1 MKAKSCIPA
10 LGVQLFCLQ
19 DHVPTVLAA
28 PLRHTGKQRH
38 THNDMNRLKQLLPD
52 ILAIVFFVAVSIS
65 YFFTPIRDGL
75 VLGGHDHS
83 APAGSSVEMN
93 HYRETHHGERT
104 RWTNTLFG
112 GMPTYQMSPSYDS
125 TDALSALETVYQLG
139 LPSVAAYVFMMLLGF
154 YILLRA
160 FDFRTWMAALGA
172 VLWAFSSYYFI
183 IIGAGH
189 IWKLLTL
196 SFIPPTIAGMVLCY
210 RGKYLPGFV
219 ATALFTALQIL
230 SNHVQM
236 TYYFLFVMALMA
248 LAYLLDALRRRT
260 LRAWVRGT
268 ACFALA
274 GLLGIAIN
282 LSNLY
287 HTWQYSKESMRGKS
301 ELTQK
306 TKDPADQTSSGL
318 ERSYITMW
326 SYGLGETWTL
336 FVPNTKGG
344 ASMPLASSPTAM
356 KHANQTYAP
365 IYQGFTQYWGEQP
378 GTSGPVY
385 VGAFVLMLFVLGLF
399 IVRGPMKWC
408 LLAATV
414 LSILLSW
421 GKNFMGFTDF
431 FLDYVPMYDKFR
443 TVASILVIAEF
454 TIPLLAMLALKT
466 LVEQPSCL
474 EGTTSRLHFPRKH
487 YLTLSFCLTGGV
499 ALLFWLMPDV
509 FFGDY
514 LSTADHTYMRQYVE
528 AGYIP
533 QQLAADILR
542 NMSDMRRA
550 MFTADAMRS
559 FIVVG
564 VGMLVLVAYRWK
576 RIKET
581 PMVACLIIL
590 CLADMWGVNK
600 RYLNDGMFTTPSAR
614 MQELQPSEADQIIL
628 KTDGN
633 AYDRVLNLTVSTFND
648 NTTSYYHKSIGG
660 YHPAKLRRY
669 QELIEEHI
677 QREMGRINTSIVNT
691 RGDLSQCPGDSLF
704 PVLNMLNTR
713 WVIVGTQ
720 DGKKIPVA
728 NPWACGNAWY
738 ARDVQ
743 YVSDADAE
751 LAALHS
757 IDPRH
762 TAVAHEQ
769 FRDQLGTVAG
779 RDSQAT
785 VVLKDYEAN
794 RLSYEATSSQEGVV
808 VMSDIYY
815 PGWKCTIDGK
825 DAPIARV
832 DYVLRAVRVPAG
844 HHTIVMTFDPKS
856 VHVTEAIAY
865 SALGLLAL
873 LALAGVALHLRKTR
887 RRDQAE

>member
-1 MKAKSCIPA
+1 MIKIRRVLP
-10 LGVQLFCLQ
+10 
-19 DHVPTVLAA
+19 DVLAI
-28 PLRHTGKQRH
+28 
-38 THNDMNRLKQLLPD
+38 
-52 ILAIVFFVAVSIS
+52 ILFVAISVS

-75 VLGGHDHS
+75 VLSGHDHS

-104 RWTNTLFG
+104 RWTNSLFG

-125 TDALSALETVYQLG
+125 TDVLSLFEKVYQLG
-139 LPSVAAYVFMMLLGF
+139 LPAVAAYVFMMLLGF

-160 FDFRTWMAALGA
+160 FDFRVWMAALGA

-183 IIGAGH
+183 IIAAGH

-210 RGKYLPGFV
+210 KGRYLPGIIV
-219 ATALFTALQIL
+219 TALFTALQIL

-236 TYYFLFVMALMA
+236 TYYFLFVMGFML
-248 LAYLLDALRRRT
+248 LAYLADAIKKHT
-260 LRAWVRGT
+260 LGRWTKAT
-268 ACFALA
+268 ACFAVG

-282 LSNLY
+282 MSNFY
-287 HTWQYSKESMRGKS
+287 HTWEYSKESMRGKS

-306 TKDPADQTSSGL
+306 TKNPADQTSSGL

-336 FVPNTKGG
+336 LVPNTKGG
-344 ASMPLASSPTAM
+344 ASMPLAASKTAM
-356 KHANQTYAP
+356 EHANANYSP
-365 IYQGFTQYWGEQP
+365 IYQAFTQYWGEQP

-385 VGAFVLMLFVLGLF
+385 VGAFVLMLFILGLF

-408 LLAATV
+408 LLAATI

-454 TIPLLAMLALKT
+454 TIPLLAMLALKK
-466 LVEQPSCL
+466 LVEDPACL
-474 EGTTSRLHFPRKH
+474 EGKSERWHFPRKH
-487 YLTLSFCLTGGV
+487 YLTLSFALTGGV
-499 ALLFWLMPDV
+499 ALLFWLMPDL

-514 LSTADHTYMRQYVE
+514 LSSADQSYMRQYVE

-533 QQLAADILR
+533 QQLSADILR

-564 VGMLVLVAYRWK
+564 VGALVLLAYRWK
-576 RIKET
+576 RIKEV
-581 PMVACLIIL
+581 PMVICLIIL

-600 RYLNDGMFTTPSAR
+600 RYLNDGMFSAPSAR
-614 MQELQPSEADQIIL
+614 MQELQQTEADEMIL
-628 KTDGN
+628 AANQG
-633 AYDRVLNLTVSTFND
+633 AYNRVLNLTVSTFND

-677 QREMGRINTSIVNT
+677 HQEMGRINRAIVDT
-691 RGDLSQCPGDSLF
+691 RGELQECNGDSLF
-704 PVLNMLNTR
+704 PVLNMLNTA
-713 WVIVGTQ
+713 WVILGTK
-720 DGKKIPVA
+720 DGHKMAVP
-728 NPWACGNAWY
+728 NPWAAGNAWY
-738 ARDVQ
+738 VPEVR
-743 YVSDADAE
+743 YVGDADAE
-751 LAALHS
+751 IASLRE
-757 IDPRH
+757 INPKH
-762 TAVAHEQ
+762 TAVANECFQDILGSSSEQ
-769 FRDQLGTVAG
+769 
-779 RDSQAT
+779 DST
-785 VVLKDYEAN
+785 SFVVLKEYEAN
-794 RLSYEATSSQEGVV
+794 RLAYEATSTKGGVV
-808 VMSDIYY
+808 VFSDIYY
-815 PGWKCTIDGK
+815 PGWSCTIDGK
-825 DAPIARV
+825 ETPIARV
-832 DYVLRAVRVPAG
+832 NYVLRAIQVPAG
-844 HHTIVMTFDPKS
+844 KHSIVMSFYPKS
-856 VHVTEAIAY
+856 VQVTETIAY
-865 SALGLLAL
+865 IALAL
-873 LALAGVALHLRKTR
+873 LVVLTLIYGLVSLRRSR
-887 RRDQAE
+887 RGQSA

>member
-1 MKAKSCIPA
+1 MNK
-10 LGVQLFCLQ
+10 
-19 DHVPTVLAA
+19 
-28 PLRHTGKQRH
+28 LRQF
-38 THNDMNRLKQLLPD
+38 LPD
-52 ILAIVFFVAVSIS
+52 LLAVVFFVAIS
-65 YFFTPIRDGL
+65 VFYFITPIRDGL
-75 VLGGHDHS
+75 VLSGHDHS
-83 APAGSSVEMN
+83 ASVGSNVEMN

-104 RWTNTLFG
+104 RWTNTLFS

-125 TDALSALETVYQLG
+125 TVTLSWLEKVYQLG
-139 LPSVAAYVFMMLLGF
+139 LPDVASYVFMMLLGF

-160 FDFRTWMAALGA
+160 FNFRVWMAALGA

-183 IIGAGH
+183 IIAAGH

-196 SFIPPTIAGMVLCY
+196 SFVPPTIAGMVLCY
-210 RGKYLPGFV
+210 RGRYLPGIV
-219 ATALFTALQIL
+219 VTALFTALQIL

-236 TYYFLFVMALMA
+236 TYYFLFVMGLMV
-248 LAYLLDALRRRT
+248 LAYLIDAVRKHT
-260 LRAWVRGT
+260 LGQWAKAT
-268 ACFALA
+268 ACFAVA
-274 GLLGIAIN
+274 GLLGIAVN

-306 TKDPADQTSSGL
+306 TKNQADQTSSGL

-336 FVPNTKGG
+336 LVPNTKGG
-344 ASMPLASSPTAM
+344 ASVPLAQSETAM
-356 KHANQTYAP
+356 KHANRTYVP
-365 IYQGFTQYWGEQP
+365 VYQAFTQYWGEQP

-454 TIPLLAMLALKT
+454 TIPLLAMLALKK
-466 LVEQPSCL
+466 LVDDPACL
-474 EGTTSRLHFPRKH
+474 EGKSTHLHMPRKH
-487 YLTLSFCLTGGV
+487 YLTLSFCITGGV
-499 ALLFWLMPDV
+499 ALLFWAMPDA

-514 LSTADHTYMRQYVE
+514 LSSADHTYMKQFVE

-533 QQLAADILR
+533 QQLAGDILN

-550 MFTADAMRS
+550 MFRADALRS

-564 VGMLVLVAYRWK
+564 VGLLVLVAYRWK
-576 RIKET
+576 RIKEV

-600 RYLNDGMFTTPSAR
+600 RYLNDAMFSTPTAT
-614 MQELQPSEADQIIL
+614 QQTLQPTRADQFIL
-628 KTDGN
+628 QQDSD

-648 NTTSYYHKSIGG
+648 NTTSYHHKSVGG

-677 QREMGRINTSIVNT
+677 QKEMGRIGGAIYAT
-691 RGDLSQCPGDSLF
+691 GQDLTQCDGDSLF

-713 WVIVGTQ
+713 WVIVG
-720 DGKKIPVA
+720 DGKSAPMAVA
-728 NPWACGNAWY
+728 NPWAAGNAWF
-738 ARDVQ
+738 ASEVK
-743 YVSDADAE
+743 YVADADAE
-751 LAALHS
+751 LAAL
-757 IDPRH
+757 RH
-762 TAVAHEQ
+762 INPKLTAVADER
-769 FRDQLGTVAG
+769 FRDVLGESSG
-779 RDSQAT
+779 RDSLSQ
-785 VVLKDYEAN
+785 VVLQSYDAN
-794 RLSYEATSSQEGVV
+794 RLVYECTSQQGGVV
-808 VMSDIYY
+808 VFSDIYY
-815 PGWKCTIDGK
+815 PGWTCTVDDEDTPVG
-825 DAPIARV
+825 RV
-832 DYVLRAVRVPAG
+832 DYVLRAIRVPAG
-844 HHTIVMTFDPKS
+844 KHKIVMCFDPQS
-856 VHVTEAIAY
+856 VHTTEAIAY
-865 SALGLLAL
+865 AALAL
-873 LALAGVALHLRKTR
+873 LALLTLGYVVMGAMKVRKK
-887 RRDQAE
+887 